1 MKEAEIFLN
10 NLLNKNDTLVVGV
23 SGGPDSMCLLSMLLK
38 LKDKYNL
45 KIICAHVNHKVRKE
59 SDDEKTFV
67 ENYALKSNIIFEYTE
82 LEYEDGFSEDI
93 ARKKRYKFF
102 DELLSKYN
110 AKYLLTA
117 HHGDDEIETIMMRIV
132 RGSNLK
138 GYVGISKIS
147 DNGKYKIIRPLLYLN
162 KEEIIKYLDD
172 NRIKYVVDKS
182 NTDEKYTR
190 NRFRKHLLPFL
201 KREESNVHLKFLKF
215 SEALEKNNNYI
226 KRVLENKIDKIVHNN
241 IIDIDELLKE
251 DEYIQEKIIEYI
263 IENIQKDYIF
273 NISDEQLKNI
283 MNLLHNK
290 GNKEINLA
298 NNFIARVSYN
308 KLYIEKKK
316 EVEEYN
322 YILDKDITILNKYNF
337 RFIDS
342 SNSKSNNVIRLNSKD
357 IKLPLIV
364 RTKKDGDKIKVKN
377 LNGTKKVKDIFID
390 SKMDYI
396 ERCEYP
402 IVCDS
407 KNDIIWIPGIKK
419 SIFDKEISEKY
430 DIIIE
435 YVEEKD
441 EKTK

>member
-390 SKMDYI
+390 SKMDNM

-419 SIFDKEISEKY
+419 SIFDKEILEKY

-435 YVEEKD
+435 YVEEKY

>member
-67 ENYALKSNIIFEYTE
+67 ENYALINNIIFEYTE
-82 LEYEDGFSEDI
+82 LEYENDFSEDI

-102 DELLSKYN
+102 DELVSKYN
-110 AKYLLTA
+110 AKFLLTA

-138 GYVGISKIS
+138 GYAGIPKIS
-147 DNGKYKIIRPLLYLN
+147 DNGKYKIVRPLLYLN
-162 KEEIIKYLDD
+162 KEKIIKYLDD
-172 NRIKYVVDKS
+172 NKIKYVVDKS

-190 NRFRKHLLPFL
+190 NRYRKHLLPFL
-201 KREESNVHLKFLKF
+201 KKEDNNVHLKFLKF
-215 SEALEKNNNYI
+215 SESLEKNNNYI

-241 IIDIDELLKE
+241 IIDVDELLKE
-251 DEYIQEKIIEYI
+251 DEYIEEKIIEYV

-298 NNFIARVSYN
+298 DNFIARVSYN

-316 EVEEYN
+316 EVEEYS
-322 YILDKDITILNKYNF
+322 YILDKDMTILNKYNF

-342 SNSKSNNVIRLNSKD
+342 SNSKSNNVIRLNSED

-377 LNGTKKVKDIFID
+377 LNGTKKVKDIFIN
-390 SKMDYI
+390 SKIDNA

-435 YVEEKD
+435 YVEEKY